1 MEPNIVEGASSEG
14 QLQVFRHSFQ
24 NRTGQYFLWVS
35 AQVGVVPS
43 LPLQLNATV
52 WEQDCALTR
61 LLGGCREQPLEIN
74 TSIEPEPK
82 QQKGLSVATESS
94 VGTVAIN
101 STSSAALCPNTI
113 EFVLST
119 DVTANWWD
127 SSNARRLFAP
137 CAILYGTD
145 CDGKEIAMERI
156 KILSVNCAASNRK
169 NVVDMR
175 MDGPFQSHFF

>member
-1 MEPNIVEGASSEG
+1 MEPNIVEGASGEG

-24 NRTGQYFLWVS
+24 NRTRQYFFWVT

-52 WEQDCALTR
+52 REQDCVLTR
-61 LLGGCREQPLEIN
+61 LLGGCQEQPLEIN

-82 QQKGLSVATESS
+82 RQKGLLPVATEKS
-94 VGTVAIN
+94 VGTVAID
-101 STSSAALCPNTI
+101 STSSAALCPSTI

-127 SSNARRLFAP
+127 SGNARRLFAP

-145 CDGKEIAMERI
+145 CDGKEIVTERI
-156 KILSVNCAASNRK
+156 KILSVNLPYARSNSMLF
-169 NVVDMR
+169 VCWL
-175 MDGPFQSHFF
+175 G

>member
-1 MEPNIVEGASSEG
+1 VEPNIVEGASGEG

-24 NRTGQYFLWVS
+24 NQTRQCFFWVT

-43 LPLQLNATV
+43 LPLQPNATV
-52 WEQDCALTR
+52 WEQDCVLTR

-82 QQKGLSVATESS
+82 RQKGLLPVDTASS
-94 VGTVAIN
+94 VGTVAID

-127 SSNARRLFAP
+127 SAMLDVFLHHAP
-137 CAILYGTD
+137 SSIGL
-145 CDGKEIAMERI
+145 IAMER
-156 KILSVNCAASNRK
+156 NCHGAHQDIVCELCSK
-169 NVVDMR
+169 
-175 MDGPFQSHFF
+175 